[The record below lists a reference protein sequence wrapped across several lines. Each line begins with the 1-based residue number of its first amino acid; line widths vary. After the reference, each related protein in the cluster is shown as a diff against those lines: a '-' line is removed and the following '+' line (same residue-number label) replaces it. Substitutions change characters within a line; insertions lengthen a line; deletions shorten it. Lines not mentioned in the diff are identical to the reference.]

1 MKNNLAD
8 KSQGRPMKTVYV
20 DNNATTPV
28 APKALEAML
37 PYFTS
42 GFYNPSAISGR
53 VYSIDASIAR
63 ARRTVAEFL
72 GASDAKEVAFTSCAT
87 ESNNWAIFGV
97 THANPD
103 RQHIIT
109 SEVEHPSV
117 LEVCKS
123 LCKNGYH
130 VTFLDVDRDGN
141 LNIDELIDS
150 IRPDTL
156 LVTLMAANN
165 ETGVIFPVDH
175 LSAAVKERDPNIVF
189 HTDATQYTGKLPVNL
204 NCAFEHVDLMSFSGH
219 KIHGPKGVGGLFIRK
234 GTSLTPLLY
243 GGNQESG
250 RRSGTE
256 NVSGIIGLAKACE
269 LASTNIE
276 NMQSVGA
283 LRDELEKQLLELFPS
298 ALVNGGKASRLPN
311 TLNIAFKD
319 MDGETLLH
327 QLSESRVYASN
338 GSACSTGSL
347 NYSHVLSA
355 MGVPYDYIAGSIRF
369 SLSCLNSSKDIKII
383 VETMKQV
390 KQEI

>member
-1 MKNNLAD
+1 
-8 KSQGRPMKTVYV
+8 MKTVYV

-28 APKALEAML
+28 APEALEAML
-37 PYFTS
+37 PYFTG

-53 VYSIDASIAR
+53 VYNIDASIAR

-109 SEVEHPSV
+109 SEVEHSSV

-141 LNIDELIDS
+141 LSIDELMDS

-165 ETGVIFPVDH
+165 ETGVIFPIDR
-175 LSAAVKERDPNIVF
+175 LSAAVKERDPNIIF
-189 HTDATQYTGKLPVNL
+189 HTDATQCVGKLPVDL
-204 NCAFEHVDLMSFSGH
+204 NRDFEHVDLMSFSGH

-234 GTSLTPLLY
+234 GIPLTPLLY
-243 GGNQESG
+243 GGNQENG

-256 NVSGIIGLAKACE
+256 NVPCIIGLAKACE
-269 LASTNIE
+269 LAGDNIE
-276 NMQSVGA
+276 NMQSVEV
-283 LRDELEKQLLELFPS
+283 LRNQLETELLKLFPS
-298 ALVNGGKASRLPN
+298 ALVNGAKTNRLPN
-311 TLNIAFKD
+311 TSNIAFRD

-327 QLSESRVYASN
+327 QLSVNGVYASN

-347 NYSHVLSA
+347 NYSHILSA
-355 MGVPYDYIAGSIRF
+355 MKVPYDYIAGSIRF
-369 SLSCLNSSKDIKII
+369 SFSRLNSLEDVEII
-383 VETMKQV
+383 VKTMKQ
-390 KQEI
+390 I